1 MWRFCLRRTSQFIV
15 SVNKYLE
22 AINQKCNIGM
32 RLKMRLEGDD
42 STETDKRYQNLLL
55 QLVSLW

>member
-1 MWRFCLRRTSQFIV
+1 
-15 SVNKYLE
+15 
-22 AINQKCNIGM
+22 M

-55 QLVSLW
+55 QFVSLWCDIFTLDVLKHGLSEFRAQ